1 MPRAC
6 LFKVKCDFCGKKI
19 IRSLGR
25 INESKKFHWKT
36 FCSTKCGS
44 NAKSRQI
51 LVRCSRPNCRKLF
64 KRKKSEFKK
73 SELHYCSCSCAISVN
88 NSRFPKRLAEIKIC
102 AFCGKDFKSREKYC
116 SRPCKD
122 KGSIISAEELILKIR
137 TFVKKCG
144 RIPFKR
150 EMLNYHAFRSRFGTW
165 NNAISVAGFDPN
177 PVMFANKHI
186 ANDGHNCD
194 SLSEKI
200 VDDWLFAR
208 KIEHKRNVHYPGKDG
223 LTVDFLINNHWIE
236 FFGLRGEHKRY
247 DELMEKKLKI
257 AEKYR
262 LKLTEI
268 YPEDLFPK
276 NRLSERFKF
285 LKY

>member
-1 MPRAC
+1 MECSARSRQNRKILVCENP
-6 LFKVKCDFCGKKI
+6 FCGKKFQ
-19 IRSLGR
+19 R
-25 INESKKFHWKT
+25 T
-36 FCSTKCGS
+36 PGS
-44 NAKSRQI
+44 ISRH
-51 LVRCSRPNCRKLF
+51 N
-64 KRKKSEFKK
+64 
-73 SELHYCSCSCAISVN
+73 YCSCSCAVTVSN
-88 NSRFPKRLAEIKIC
+88 IKHPRNPGIVKKC
-102 AFCGKDFKSREKYC
+102 AFCGKDFKSRKKYC

-122 KGSIISAEELILKIR
+122 KGSTIPAEELIFKIR

-144 RIPFKR
+144 RIPLKR

-165 NNAISVAGFDPN
+165 NHAIMVAGFDPN

-200 VDDWLFAR
+200 IDDWLFAR
-208 KIEHKRNVHYPGKDG
+208 RIEHKRSVCYPTEDG
-223 LTVDFLINNHWIE
+223 FTVDFLINSYWIE

-247 DELMEKKLKI
+247 DELREEKLKI
-257 AEKYR
+257 AKKYR
-262 LKLTEI
+262 LKLIEI

>member
-1 MPRAC
+1 
-6 LFKVKCDFCGKKI
+6 
-19 IRSLGR
+19 
-25 INESKKFHWKT
+25 
-36 FCSTKCGS
+36 
-44 NAKSRQI
+44 
-51 LVRCSRPNCRKLF
+51 
-64 KRKKSEFKK
+64 
-73 SELHYCSCSCAISVN
+73 
-88 NSRFPKRLAEIKIC
+88 
-102 AFCGKDFKSREKYC
+102 
-116 SRPCKD
+116 
-122 KGSIISAEELILKIR
+122 
-137 TFVKKCG
+137 
-144 RIPFKR
+144 
-150 EMLNYHAFRSRFGTW
+150 MLNYHAFRSRFGTW

-262 LKLTEI
+262 LKLVEI

-276 NRLSERFKF
+276 NRLSERFIF
-285 LKY
+285 LKN